1 MDDNKRN
8 CIFTD
13 LPATAKITL
22 SSSKHSWTKSVPCT
36 KEFLES
42 KKINKLTDIE
52 FKLVELFYLK
62 EAAILRAE
70 YLDNKMKE
78 IRKMLNFDNY
88 AKITLQDV
96 EIIEINL
103 EKAEELTNIE
113 EPVKIIINSKN
124 IWE

>member
-1 MDDNKRN
+1 MNDNKRN

-88 AKITLQDV
+88 VKITLQDV

>member
-1 MDDNKRN
+1 MNDNKRN

-42 KKINKLTDIE
+42 KKINKLTDAE

-62 EAAILRAE
+62 ETALLRAE
-70 YLDNKMKE
+70 YLNNKMKE

-88 AKITLQDV
+88 VKITLQDI

-113 EPVKIIINSKN
+113 EPAKIIVNSKN

>member
-8 CIFTD
+8 CIFTG

-70 YLDNKMKE
+70 YLDDKMKE